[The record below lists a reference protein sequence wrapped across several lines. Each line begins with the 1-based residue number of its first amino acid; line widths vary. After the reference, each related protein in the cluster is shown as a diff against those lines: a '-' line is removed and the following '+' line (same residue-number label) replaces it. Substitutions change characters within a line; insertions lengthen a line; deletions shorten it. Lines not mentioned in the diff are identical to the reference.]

1 MKVGFMGRGKTGL
14 RILQSI
20 LDCGFDV
27 PFIWT
32 CKHTPEVGVS
42 PEAFESI
49 ARSHEIPYAY
59 VENINQDEW
68 VKRLASHDIDTLV
81 AIFWMDKV
89 GKRVLDLPDHGV
101 LNLHGG
107 ALPRYRGNAAA
118 NWAILEDETELGI
131 TVHKMVPEIDA
142 GPILSQETVPIT
154 EETTV
159 EDLIKATREVGTAL
173 ILDTLNDFRQN
184 IPVYP
189 KSQDESKAMRCY
201 PRLPEYG
208 RIDWTES
215 VTRIDRHIRSLGG
228 PYPDA
233 YTYHGHDRVSIHEAS
248 VLEPCPDHLAEPGH
262 IVRSEAEG
270 DIWVGTG
277 NGILVVSRISINDGK
292 SISPGEEF
300 QSIRDRF
307 GMNLQKQVCELSERV
322 AEIEDRLNE
331 K

>member
-1 MKVGFMGRGKTGL
+1 
-14 RILQSI
+14 
-20 LDCGFDV
+20 
-27 PFIWT
+27 
-32 CKHTPEVGVS
+32 
-42 PEAFESI
+42 
-49 ARSHEIPYAY
+49 
-59 VENINQDEW
+59 
-68 VKRLASHDIDTLV
+68 
-81 AIFWMDKV
+81 
-89 GKRVLDLPDHGV
+89 
-101 LNLHGG
+101 
-107 ALPRYRGNAAA
+107 
-118 NWAILEDETELGI
+118 
-131 TVHKMVPEIDA
+131 MVPEIDA